1 MGGVGESL
9 LPEFI
14 CEGAKE
20 TMRVLITGGAGFLGL
35 HLARRLLRDGHEV
48 VLLDIAEFDPS
59 EYATL
64 GEPLPDGWE
73 RRLDILRGDVR
84 DVDTVRSAMKGVDAV
99 VHAAAALPLW
109 HPHDIFT
116 TNVEGT
122 RLVLEEAR
130 RVGIAR
136 VLFISSTS
144 VYGIPEKHPLY
155 EDDPLQGVGPYG
167 ESKIVAE
174 RLCLSAR
181 REGMVV
187 PIVRPKTFV
196 GPGRLGVFQILFDWI
211 ERGKPIPVIGKGTNR
226 YQLLDVDDLV
236 DALLRLLTLP
246 SEQVNTTFNIG
257 AERFGT
263 VRDDVQALCDHADTG
278 AYVVPTPAS
287 LVKSMLRV
295 LEVLHLSPLYKWV
308 YGTADKDSFV
318 AIDRAKERLGWR
330 PRYSNAESLCR
341 TYDWYRAN
349 KAMLNHREGITHRA
363 AWRQGALRWV
373 RDLLPSGKTG
383 RARNGERQ

>member
-1 MGGVGESL
+1 
-9 LPEFI
+9 
-14 CEGAKE
+14 
-20 TMRVLITGGAGFLGL
+20 MRVLITGGAGFLGL

-130 RVGIAR
+130 RVGIER

-287 LVKSMLRV
+287 YVKSVLRV

-308 YGTADKDSFV
+308 YGTA
-318 AIDRAKERLGWR
+318 
-330 PRYSNAESLCR
+330 
-341 TYDWYRAN
+341 
-349 KAMLNHREGITHRA
+349 
-363 AWRQGALRWV
+363 
-373 RDLLPSGKTG
+373 
-383 RARNGERQ
+383 